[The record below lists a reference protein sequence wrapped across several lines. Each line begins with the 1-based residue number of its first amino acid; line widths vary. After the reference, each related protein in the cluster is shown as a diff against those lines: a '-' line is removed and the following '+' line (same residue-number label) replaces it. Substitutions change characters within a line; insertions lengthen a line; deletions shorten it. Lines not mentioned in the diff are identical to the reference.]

1 MNALVGS
8 FNHEMAFSVSLQFS
22 RRVLSSSNMTW
33 HDMTWHDSCFSW
45 TPRWCLAPCSTATW
59 SWSSHRQTRVSS
71 NFQKYKWKQP
81 WMLSH
86 CQPSNTFY
94 FPIWYLLQYEYP
106 IKRMVLS
113 RKYFA
118 DGMTFY
124 LKVLR
129 AVSFLKENFRKF
141 VILLLRCLLFL
152 SKNSLSQIIT

>member
-1 MNALVGS
+1 
-8 FNHEMAFSVSLQFS
+8 
-22 RRVLSSSNMTW
+22 MTW
-33 HDMTWHDSCFSW
+33 HDMTWHDMTWHDMTWHDMTWHDMTWHDMTLVSAEL
-45 TPRWCLAPCSTATW
+45 LAGARHRVQLPPGAGPHTGRLGWVQTLST
-59 SWSSHRQTRVSS
+59 
-71 NFQKYKWKQP
+71 QKYKWKQP

-152 SKNSLSQIIT
+152 